1 LPAVSSIRTRSDHIE
16 AENEL
21 ATALP
26 NAMAAAE
33 THADGEQRAVFEY
46 ITPTNPPSYFT
57 HLPLKNQGQ
66 VLDEQRQLSSVATT
80 ALQPFNEDKA
90 VSSPTATITV
100 VAGASRMGKVELG
113 FAGIIAIAVLGVVA
127 VL

>member
-1 LPAVSSIRTRSDHIE
+1 MASIRTRSDHIE

-26 NAMAAAE
+26 NAMAAAV

-57 HLPLKNQGQ
+57 YLPLKNQGQ

-80 ALQPFNEDKA
+80 ALQPFVDGTA
-90 VSSPTATITV
+90 MSSPTETVTV
-100 VAGASRMGKVELG
+100 VAGAKRMGQVELG
-113 FAGIIAIAVLGVVA
+113 FAGIVAVAVLGVIA